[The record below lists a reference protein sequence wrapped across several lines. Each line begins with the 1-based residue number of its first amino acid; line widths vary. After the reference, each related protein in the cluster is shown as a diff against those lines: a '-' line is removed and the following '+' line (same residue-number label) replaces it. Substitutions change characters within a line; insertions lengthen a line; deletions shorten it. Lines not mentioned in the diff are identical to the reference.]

1 MSRREKRIETI
12 FKLYLYDLLEVK
24 EDSEDNDLFNKVL
37 ENLEHIDEVIS
48 NVIKGYTLS
57 RLSYLDRAII
67 RLATYEIIYT
77 NTPKEIIINEAI
89 EITKKY
95 SDIDD
100 KQRRFNNRLLEK
112 IKESLD

>member
-1 MSRREKRIETI
+1 MSRRDKRVEAI
-12 FKLYLYDLLEVK
+12 FKLYLFDLLGTKDE
-24 EDSEDNDLFNKVL
+24 ENELSNKVL
-37 ENLEHIDEVIS
+37 ENLPHIDEVID
-48 NVIKGYTLS
+48 NVIEGYTLS

-67 RLATYEIIYT
+67 RLATYEMVYT

-89 EITKKY
+89 EITKEY

-100 KQRRFNNRLLEK
+100 KQRRFNNRLLEN

>member
-1 MSRREKRIETI
+1 MSRREKRVEAV
-12 FKLYLYDLLEVK
+12 FKLYLYDLLETK
-24 EDSEDNDLFNKVL
+24 DEDSLLFNKVL
-37 ENLEHIDEVIS
+37 ENLEHIDEVID
-48 NVIKGYTLS
+48 NVIEGYTLS

-67 RLATYEIIYT
+67 RLATYEMIYT

-89 EITKKY
+89 EITKEY

-100 KQRRFNNRLLEK
+100 KQRKFNNRLLEN